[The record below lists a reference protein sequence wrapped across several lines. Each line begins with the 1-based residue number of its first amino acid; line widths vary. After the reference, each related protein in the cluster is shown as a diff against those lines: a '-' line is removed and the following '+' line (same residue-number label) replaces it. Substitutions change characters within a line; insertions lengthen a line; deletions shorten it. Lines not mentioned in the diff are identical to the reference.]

1 MSFGLPSCVLCLLD
15 CHAVGT
21 VFSGEPI
28 LYSSLFHCHPYSAD
42 WEPAVHDEMCCR
54 VLEMV
59 VLFCTINTIS
69 RLTQIPIE
77 YFLNHN
83 KYSFTSPLASV
94 HLTRTWLGTALS
106 ASLSLP
112 NSYCVAADPGRV
124 SRKAPGGRGWGVV
137 CPKMHFGYE
146 NLSL

>member
-1 MSFGLPSCVLCLLD
+1 MAGLKHLTTSCASLFNIISHLCLLDCHPVSCIFWIAILCLLD

-59 VLFCTINTIS
+59 VLFCTFNTIS
-69 RLTQIPIE
+69 RLMQIPIE
-77 YFLNHN
+77 YFLKHD
-83 KYSFTSPLASV
+83 KYSFTLPLASV
-94 HLTRTWLGTALS
+94 
-106 ASLSLP
+106 
-112 NSYCVAADPGRV
+112 Y
-124 SRKAPGGRGWGVV
+124 
-137 CPKMHFGYE
+137 
-146 NLSL
+146 